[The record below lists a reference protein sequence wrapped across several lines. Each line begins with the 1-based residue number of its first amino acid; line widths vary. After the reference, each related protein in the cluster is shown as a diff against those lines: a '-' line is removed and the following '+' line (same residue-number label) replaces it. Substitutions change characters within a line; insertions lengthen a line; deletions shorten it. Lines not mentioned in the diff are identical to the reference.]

1 MTTSMTPV
9 RKMAVTINAIIVMAQ
24 HRVGNKLRPEREFW
38 QCAIKGGLI
47 RLVRFAPEYSVNL
60 PDWHAHHPVER
71 PLVLGAAVPMRVLVI
86 AIAVLRVLTNEIAG
100 RRNREA
106 VIAIVM
112 ILSSLLGLALALAAP
127 LSPVATIGASILFGG
142 IATADSGTG
151 TVNLARPAGGCAGGS
166 GWVVG

>member
-1 MTTSMTPV
+1 
-9 RKMAVTINAIIVMAQ
+9 MAVTINAIIVMAL
-24 HRVGNKLRPEREFW
+24 RGVGNNNKLRPEREFW

-100 RRNREA
+100 RPNREA

-142 IATADSGTG
+142 IATADSGT
-151 TVNLARPAGGCAGGS
+151 VNLARPAGGCAGGS
-166 GWVVG
+166 GWVVGWNDDRRSRPL